1 MFVLPAL
8 PYPYGALA
16 PTVSDATMHVHHD
29 KHHAKYVETV
39 NQLVGKAGLRAATL
53 EEVVRQA
60 KAAGDKKLFNNAAQ
74 AWNHGF
80 FWLCMTPDR
89 SEPEVELRSAIA
101 RDFGG
106 LDKLREAFV
115 AEGVNQFGSGWVWL
129 VLHEGA
135 LKVFSTH
142 DADTPIVREG
152 CRPLLVCDL
161 WEHAYYLDY
170 KNDRKGFLEAWFDK
184 VADWR
189 FASHQLTAREGW
201 TYPERVAESA

>member
-1 MFVLPAL
+1 MFVLPPL

-16 PTVSDATMHVHHD
+16 PTVSDATLHVHHD
-29 KHHAKYVETV
+29 KHHAKYVETL
-39 NQLVGKAGLRAATL
+39 NQLLQKSSQGAGTL
-53 EEVVRQA
+53 EQVIRQA
-60 KAAGDKKLFNNAAQ
+60 KANGDKKLFNNAGQ

-89 SEPEVELRSAIA
+89 SEPEAELAQAIS

-106 LDKLREAFV
+106 LDKLRETFV
-115 AEGVNQFGSGWVWL
+115 TEGVGHFGSGWVWL
-129 VLHEGA
+129 VSHEGA

-142 DADTPIVREG
+142 DADTPIAVDG
-152 CRPLLVCDL
+152 CRPILVCDL

-170 KNDRKGFLEAWFDK
+170 KNDRKAFLEAWFDR

-189 FASHQLTAREGW
+189 FASRQLSAREPW
-201 TYPERVAESA
+201 AYPERVAESA